1 MYKKKGFGISNQF
14 SKIVKKGSQM
24 KTKHI
29 CSKDEQ
35 QHISVSFTL
44 LFIISLLF
52 HSAYILASFRS
63 HRIRHVRHICVAA
76 TDFIQFQ
83 CIGGFRLLLPINSA
97 VTLADQK
104 HKNKMPS
111 KKKKERKRL
120 FYKHTAIK
128 TAAARGRRF
137 NTNPSCDPR

>member
-1 MYKKKGFGISNQF
+1 
-14 SKIVKKGSQM
+14 M

-63 HRIRHVRHICVAA
+63 RQIRHVRHICVAA

-104 HKNKMPS
+104 HKNKMPG
-111 KKKKERKRL
+111 KKKRL